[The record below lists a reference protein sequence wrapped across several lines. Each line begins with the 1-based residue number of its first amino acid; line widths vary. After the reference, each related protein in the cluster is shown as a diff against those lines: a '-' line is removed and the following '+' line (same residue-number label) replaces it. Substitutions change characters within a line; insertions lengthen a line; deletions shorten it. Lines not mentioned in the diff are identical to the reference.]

1 MAYASGKFSK
11 AQCDRCGFVYDYP
24 ELKTEWNGLKTCPSC
39 WEPKQPQL
47 ELRVN
52 VVDPEALWEP
62 RPDKDTPAGEGV
74 VKTTKVNA
82 FTDKTLDPI
91 GYAFS
96 VSQMES
102 NVGTVTVV
110 IT

>member
-1 MAYASGKFSK
+1 M
-11 AQCDRCGFVYDYP
+11 
-24 ELKTEWNGLKTCPSC
+24 
-39 WEPKQPQL
+39 
-47 ELRVN
+47 
-52 VVDPEALWEP
+52 WEP

-74 VKTTKVNA
+74 VKTTKINA